1 MAVGLELVFS
11 MSMIAWE
18 DTLNFED
25 WEARTE
31 AVRDAWPY

>member
-11 MSMIAWE
+11 MSMIE
-18 DTLNFED
+18 DTLIFED

-31 AVRDAWPY
+31 AVRDAWP